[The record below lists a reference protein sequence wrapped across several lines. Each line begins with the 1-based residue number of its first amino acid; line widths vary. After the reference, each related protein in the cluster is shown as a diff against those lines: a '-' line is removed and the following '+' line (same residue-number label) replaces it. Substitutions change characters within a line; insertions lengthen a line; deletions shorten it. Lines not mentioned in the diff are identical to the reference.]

1 MVVMIGIK
9 RRGIVR
15 RSMQIVKT
23 YTVIAPNGTR
33 YPATKY
39 QVASQLANDIAKLM
53 GSAEI
58 EIKLTKEVENET
70 N

>member
-53 GSAEI
+53 GSADI
-58 EIKLTKEVENET
+58 EIKLTKDNECHK
-70 N
+70 

>member
-1 MVVMIGIK
+1 MLMEVEEKLSQGKNMI
-9 RRGIVR
+9 
-15 RSMQIVKT
+15 KT

>member
-1 MVVMIGIK
+1 
-9 RRGIVR
+9 
-15 RSMQIVKT
+15 MQQITKT

-53 GSAEI
+53 GAAEI
-58 EIKLTKEVENET
+58 EIKFRKEEVT
-70 N
+70 A

>member
-1 MVVMIGIK
+1 MNTIT
-9 RRGIVR
+9 
-15 RSMQIVKT
+15 KT

-33 YPATKY
+33 YPAKKY

-58 EIKLTKEVENET
+58 EIKLTKDNECHK
-70 N
+70 

>member
-1 MVVMIGIK
+1 MAGMTGIR

-23 YTVIAPNGTR
+23 YTVIAPNGAIF
-33 YPATKY
+33 PATKY
-39 QVASQLANDIAKLM
+39 QVASQLAQDIAKVM

-58 EIKLTKEVENET
+58 IIKFRKEEVT
-70 N
+70 A

>member
-1 MVVMIGIK
+1 MLMEVEEKLLQGKKMI
-9 RRGIVR
+9 
-15 RSMQIVKT
+15 KT
-23 YTVIAPNGTR
+23 YTVIAPNGIK

-58 EIKLTKEVENET
+58 VIKYEKETEK
-70 N
+70 

>member
-1 MVVMIGIK
+1 MLDMNTIT
-9 RRGIVR
+9 
-15 RSMQIVKT
+15 KT
-23 YTVIAPNGTR
+23 YTVIAPNGTK

>member
-1 MVVMIGIK
+1 MNTIT
-9 RRGIVR
+9 
-15 RSMQIVKT
+15 KT
-23 YTVIAPNGTR
+23 YTVIAPNGTK